1 MLEYSRIFKRLKN
14 CSGVSERAQIM
25 LLFLTAL
32 TAVFE
37 AFLLLFLLP
46 FFELF
51 DQNSVTDTQKQ
62 SKAASYV
69 NELFNFIG
77 IKFNLESVAFFL
89 VLLVICREAVAITN
103 QYCLRKVMGK
113 VQKGIQV
120 RLLHSTL
127 ETRFLS
133 TLNLGTGKFLE
144 ICNTCPKEC
153 AAVLQSVVQI
163 FSILI
168 TLSSYFIVLLFG
180 APATALVAAIMSVFS
195 LLCLNYTVKKSR
207 IFGKK
212 IVEIRGNLSQQF
224 FGVYDQL
231 REIKVSN
238 NGSLFFE
245 QLENTIQNLFIVFL
259 RSVKVGLVVRSL
271 LMISLISFS
280 VFVIVQLKKSNSL
293 DLAILSTGLVMV
305 MRLLP
310 LVLNFTRIRQGFVAK
325 VPFLSELENHLRHC
339 SENVE
344 TVGGQKIFKGLT
356 SSIEFRDAEFSY
368 PSNQSKVLS
377 NVNAVVNKG
386 ETTALVGASGAG
398 KSTFVD
404 CLPLLVELGS
414 GMLWLDGEDINSF
427 SKESIRRH
435 IAYVPQSP
443 KLFDGPLWY
452 NVSPSKFPNYKTVI
466 QDLLCEVGLGKLLA
480 SMPLG
485 IETLVGDAGVKLSGG
500 QIQRIALA
508 RAIFTEASI
517 FILDEPTSALDAENS
532 NRILNLIRELS
543 AKKGVT
549 VLVISHAWDVISKL
563 DKMIKLE
570 SGTAVYQG
578 KPEYKMFA
586 IESSSVKNKS

>member
-1 MLEYSRIFKRLKN
+1 MLEYFKIFKRLKN
-14 CSGVSERAQIM
+14 CSGVSERRQNM
-25 LLFLTAL
+25 LLLLTAL
-32 TAVFE
+32 TAVLE
-37 AFLLLFLLP
+37 SFLFLFLLP
-46 FFELF
+46 FFEFF
-51 DQNSVTDTQKQ
+51 DQNSSTGFQKK

-69 NELFNFIG
+69 NELLNFIG
-77 IKFNLESVAFFL
+77 IKFNLESVAFCL
-89 VLLVICREAVAITN
+89 VLLIICREAVAITN
-103 QYCLRKVMGK
+103 QYYLRKVMGE
-113 VQKGIQV
+113 VQKGIQI
-120 RLLHSTL
+120 RLLYSTL
-127 ETRFLS
+127 ETKFLS
-133 TLNLGTGKFLE
+133 TLGIGTGKFLE
-144 ICNTCPKEC
+144 ICNTCPREC
-153 AAVLQSVVQI
+153 AAILQSVVQI

-168 TLSSYFIVLLFG
+168 TLFSYFIVLFFG
-180 APATALVAAIMSVFS
+180 SPAIALVAAIMSGFS
-195 LLCLNYTVKKSR
+195 LLCLNYTVQKSR

-231 REIKVSN
+231 REIKVSK
-238 NGSLFFE
+238 NGKFFLE
-245 QLENTIQNLFIVFL
+245 QIENTTQNLFVVFL

-271 LMISLISFS
+271 LTIGLISVSIFL
-280 VFVIVQLKKSNSL
+280 IVQLKHANSL

-325 VPFLSELENHLRHC
+325 SPFLSELENHLRHC
-339 SENVE
+339 AENPE
-344 TVGGQKIFKGLT
+344 AVGGQKVFRGLT
-356 SSIEFRDAEFSY
+356 SSIEFRGAEFSY
-368 PSNQSKVLS
+368 PSIQGKALS
-377 NVNAVVNKG
+377 QLNAVVNKG
-386 ETTALVGASGAG
+386 EATALVGASGAG

-404 CLPLLVELGS
+404 CLPLLIELGS
-414 GMLWLDGEDINSF
+414 GMLLLDGENINSF

-452 NVSPSKFPNYKTVI
+452 NVSPSKFPNFETVI

-485 IETLVGDAGVKLSGG
+485 IETVVGDAGVKLSGG

-508 RAIFTEASI
+508 RAICTDATI
-517 FILDEPTSALDAENS
+517 FILDEPTSALDAENAS
-532 NRILNLIRELS
+532 RILNLIRELS
-543 AKKGVT
+543 AKKGAT

-578 KPEYKMFA
+578 KPDYKVFA
-586 IESSSVKNKS
+586 IECGSVKDRD